1 MHSKRSSKNCLTL
14 NINHI
19 AQAVSFLKLPTC
31 TSFKAENK
39 NELKKNFPPTSRK
52 DQPCCQWHHPG
63 CHVSQEP
70 EISNQ
75 GSGKSD
81 IYQAER
87 LWRPDT
93 KAEKWKERVWLPDW
107 LKTNTN
113 ARSDKCSKNTI
124 CIWHVPVLHFENFT
138 SLSQL
143 PSITRTPKATVSPR
157 RRKSN
162 RPTHRDGGLLALFP
176 GRWRRSWALA
186 GEERC
191 SIKTGALHGRQDRSA
206 RTHKNTAVF
215 PGWCG

>member
-1 MHSKRSSKNCLTL
+1 MENMHSKRSSKNCLTL

-19 AQAVSFLKLPTC
+19 AQAVSWLKLLAC
-31 TSFKAENK
+31 TSFNK
-39 NELKKNFPPTSRK
+39 QKIKMNSKKYFPPTSRK
-52 DQPCCQWHHPG
+52 DQPCCQWYHPG

-93 KAEKWKERVWLPDW
+93 KAEKWKQRVWQPDW

-124 CIWHVPVLHFENFT
+124 CIWHVPALHFENFT

-143 PSITRTPKATVSPR
+143 
-157 RRKSN
+157 
-162 RPTHRDGGLLALFP
+162 L
-176 GRWRRSWALA
+176 
-186 GEERC
+186 
-191 SIKTGALHGRQDRSA
+191 SIKSHSESA
-206 RTHKNTAVF
+206 VQEE
-215 PGWCG
+215 